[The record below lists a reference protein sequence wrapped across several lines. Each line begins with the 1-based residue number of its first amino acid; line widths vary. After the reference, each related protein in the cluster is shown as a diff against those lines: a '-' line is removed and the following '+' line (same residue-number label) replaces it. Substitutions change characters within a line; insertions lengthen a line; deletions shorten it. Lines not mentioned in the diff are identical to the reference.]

1 MGIEIIEESSPT
13 ISLFRLGFIVK
24 ISLVSR
30 RRRGTCKKEKL
41 TVWGDQWC
49 GQVFVSCP
57 LPSTVWLVRKTTL
70 RSVPPLPVPLVV
82 KRAALALD
90 PPILRVGDV
99 SILLLSKWKQRKTP
113 LTIISSLFN
122 TFWRFLMDTKAVLRY
137 FDFINR
143 FKKASRFVNER
154 AVFQRA
160 LSKRNF
166 RVWSMEKKK
175 IN

>member
-1 MGIEIIEESSPT
+1 
-13 ISLFRLGFIVK
+13 
-24 ISLVSR
+24 
-30 RRRGTCKKEKL
+30 
-41 TVWGDQWC
+41 
-49 GQVFVSCP
+49 
-57 LPSTVWLVRKTTL
+57 
-70 RSVPPLPVPLVV
+70 
-82 KRAALALD
+82 
-90 PPILRVGDV
+90 
-99 SILLLSKWKQRKTP
+99 
-113 LTIISSLFN
+113 
-122 TFWRFLMDTKAVLRY
+122 MDTKAVLRY